1 MADFG
6 LSKTVATDDVSAITS
21 KPGTAVFA
29 APELLRAGSL
39 AAESDVYSFGV
50 VAWHL
55 ISMDSGLAEMDDVQ
69 VHYQVWSLVWILMV
83 LLLQPPFVWTHEK

>member
-6 LSKTVATDDVSAITS
+6 LSKTVATDGVSAITS

-55 ISMDSGLAEMDDVQ
+55 ISMGSGLADMEDIQ
-69 VHYQVWSLVWILMV
+69 VHYQVWFLIWVLM
-83 LLLQPPFVWTHEK
+83 LLLCRFHL

>member
-6 LSKTVATDDVSAITS
+6 LSKTVATDGVSAITS

-69 VHYQVWSLVWILMV
+69 VHYQVWSPVWVLMV
-83 LLLQPPFVWTHEK
+83 LLLQAPFVWTY

>member
-6 LSKTVATDDVSAITS
+6 LSHTGVTEGSAVTS
-21 KPGTAVFA
+21 NPGTAVFA

-39 AAESDVYSFGV
+39 SADSDVYSFGV

-55 ISMDSGLAEMDDVQ
+55 ISMGSGLADLGDIQ
-69 VHYQVWSLVWILMV
+69 VTYQVQMGPVSDCNSRMAD
-83 LLLQPPFVWTHEK
+83 Q